1 MLKKWP
7 IIFFVLSLSTPI
19 PSLGQNSVEMPQ
31 SICPDMSDDGA
42 ENSHSNDAFATVLD
56 AICDAVQNK
65 NNAAV
70 TANMIAE
77 TARVKAVAADST
89 AETARV
95 KAVAADNTAET
106 ARVKAVAADNTAE
119 TARVKAENKQN
130 FAKFVQGEVLKTK
143 IIFDNLLS
151 ENSQFV
157 NYFDTTTSASDPKIE
172 VTLEGQNYLNS
183 LMDIHGIIS
192 TEPPATLSR
201 LIGIQKDHNAKV
213 VVADNARQEAEEAQI
228 DAMTKAT
235 TAATAATVATA
246 ANDAKTEA
254 DNVATAANVAKTEAD
269 NVATAANVAKTE
281 ADNVATAANVAVYV
295 GGSVGSSFNAATA
308 AEADAA
314 EAAEAANVAKTAI
327 RSDALKVVMAE
338 KDSPGVSDALETI
351 NTVLKNKDIKVAETK
366 ANDAETK
373 ANDATEAAK
382 KLDTA
387 VDTLKDP
394 KTQELTKKEILKA
407 EAAEVAAETKAA
419 EATKAAANIPKPK
432 PIKEEAFLE
441 YLVFLEYL
449 NSLQTNTNDI
459 PVEEITN
466 LIADEKSSDSENIH
480 QVNSTQLSS
489 VSSRLSSLRHGLVS
503 LSYNNNDRLS
513 HPLPSLASTAGV
525 TQAFKKVQFNHRTT
539 ELSRER
545 GGAAGDDELPSGN
558 SRWGVYVTGM
568 YGRGDKDVPNK
579 SSEGF
584 EFDAKNF
591 TIGADY
597 LLDVSTIVGLAMGY
611 GSAGINYSNDR
622 GSFDIDTNTVSV
634 YGSRY
639 INNSWFLDGVIGL
652 GSSHYTSSRA
662 IRYSVKDGDN
672 SVKEKTQTTKAA
684 PKGDQLLLSLGA
696 SKTITITTKSTIDW
710 DFSARVNYL
719 EAKINGYTET
729 SDVPKMEP
737 DLSAEIGDLTIKS
750 ISSDLGFSV
759 SSAFSSDFGVVV
771 PNFGLSWIHEF
782 ERGSDRKVRTRFAH
796 DPNSVG
802 CINDNDRTI
811 ERCIV
816 IPLEAN
822 DRNYGQMKLGV
833 SVLLP
838 HGLTWDIRVNKIL
851 GVEDINYE
859 YYSLS
864 VRKDF

>member
-1 MLKKWP
+1 MVGGPYIDSKNAS
-7 IIFFVLSLSTPI
+7 F
-19 PSLGQNSVEMPQ
+19 
-31 SICPDMSDDGA
+31 
-42 ENSHSNDAFATVLD
+42 DAAT
-56 AICDAVQNK
+56 
-65 NNAAV
+65 AA
-70 TANMIAE
+70 TIA
-77 TARVKAVAADST
+77 
-89 AETARV
+89 
-95 KAVAADNTAET
+95 
-106 ARVKAVAADNTAE
+106 
-119 TARVKAENKQN
+119 
-130 FAKFVQGEVLKTK
+130 
-143 IIFDNLLS
+143 
-151 ENSQFV
+151 
-157 NYFDTTTSASDPKIE
+157 
-172 VTLEGQNYLNS
+172 
-183 LMDIHGIIS
+183 
-192 TEPPATLSR
+192 
-201 LIGIQKDHNAKV
+201 
-213 VVADNARQEAEEAQI
+213 
-228 DAMTKAT
+228 
-235 TAATAATVATA
+235 TAATAAIGT
-246 ANDAKTEA
+246 N
-254 DNVATAANVAKTEAD
+254 
-269 NVATAANVAKTE
+269 
-281 ADNVATAANVAVYV
+281 
-295 GGSVGSSFNAATA
+295 
-308 AEADAA
+308 
-314 EAAEAANVAKTAI
+314 
-327 RSDALKVVMAE
+327 ALKVVMAE
-338 KDSPGVSDALETI
+338 KDSPGVLDALKTI
-351 NTVLKNKDIKVAETK
+351 NTVLKNKDIKVAEPKAADALTRAGTAKTK
-366 ANDAETK
+366 VKNF
-373 ANDATEAAK
+373 TEAVSNSEIFDI
-382 KLDTA
+382 DTQ
-387 VDTLKDP
+387 K
-394 KTQELTKKEILKA
+394 LTKLTKQEEKN
-407 EAAEVAAETKAA
+407 AAVAKMNFDTVADAA
-419 EATKAAANIPKPK
+419 VNIPQPK
-432 PIKEEAFLE
+432 LIKQEAFLE

-662 IRYSVKDGDN
+662 IRYSVKDGD

-729 SDVPKMEP
+729 SDVPEMEP

-782 ERGSDRKVRTRFAH
+782 ERGSDRKVRTRFAY

-811 ERCIV
+811 ERLYCYSIRG
-816 IPLEAN
+816 E
-822 DRNYGQMKLGV
+822 RQKLWPNEIG
-833 SVLLP
+833 SE
-838 HGLTWDIRVNKIL
+838 RVTAAWVDMGHSSKQNSW
-851 GVEDINYE
+851 GRGY
-859 YYSLS
+859 
-864 VRKDF
+864 

>member
-1 MLKKWP
+1 MLKKWSV
-7 IIFFVLSLSTPI
+7 IFFVLSLSTPI
-19 PSLGQNSVEMPQ
+19 PSLAQNSVERTQ
-31 SICPDMSDDGA
+31 SICPDMSNDGA
-42 ENSHSNDAFATVLD
+42 VNPPSNDAFTDVLD
-56 AICDAVQNK
+56 AICGVVKNKIVDTTNAENTKNVAKDDADGAEKDRQDAVNDRQDAS
-65 NNAAV
+65 NNAMDKQ
-70 TANMIAE
+70 TIANSRQE
-77 TARVKAVAADST
+77 EVNVAKD
-89 AETARV
+89 
-95 KAVAADNTAET
+95 K
-106 ARVKAVAADNTAE
+106 
-119 TARVKAENKQN
+119 
-130 FAKFVQGEVLKTK
+130 
-143 IIFDNLLS
+143 FDNLIS
-151 ENSQFV
+151 DNREYA
-157 NYFDTTTSASDPKIE
+157 NYFDFDTTTSASDPKIE
-172 VTLEGQNYLNS
+172 LTQVGQNYLNS
-183 LMDIHGIIS
+183 FMDIQGIII
-192 TEPPATLSR
+192 TELPAKLSQ
-201 LIGIQKDHNAKV
+201 LIGIQEDHNAKV
-213 VVADNARQEAEEAQI
+213 DVADGAEKDRQDAVNDLHEKTTTETTKTTEATEANKALDVATVALDVATAARDVATAAVDVKGLVGGPYIDSKNASF
-228 DAMTKAT
+228 DAAT
-235 TAATAATVATA
+235 AATIATAATAAIGT
-246 ANDAKTEA
+246 ND
-254 DNVATAANVAKTEAD
+254 
-269 NVATAANVAKTE
+269 
-281 ADNVATAANVAVYV
+281 
-295 GGSVGSSFNAATA
+295 
-308 AEADAA
+308 
-314 EAAEAANVAKTAI
+314 
-327 RSDALKVVMAE
+327 LKVVMAE
-338 KDSPGVSDALETI
+338 KDSPGVLDALKTI

-366 ANDAETK
+366 AADALTRAGTAKTK
-373 ANDATEAAK
+373 VKNFTEAVSNSEIFDI
-382 KLDTA
+382 DTQ
-387 VDTLKDP
+387 K
-394 KTQELTKKEILKA
+394 LTKLTKQEEKN
-407 EAAEVAAETKAA
+407 AADAKMNFDTVADAA
-419 EATKAAANIPKPK
+419 VNIPQPK
-432 PIKEEAFLE
+432 LIKQEAFLE

-466 LIADEKSSDSENIH
+466 LIADEKSSDSENIR

-662 IRYSVKDGDN
+662 IRYSVKDGD

-729 SDVPKMEP
+729 SDVPEMGTGFVSRDRRP
-737 DLSAEIGDLTIKS
+737 D
-750 ISSDLGFSV
+750 
-759 SSAFSSDFGVVV
+759 
-771 PNFGLSWIHEF
+771 H
-782 ERGSDRKVRTRFAH
+782 
-796 DPNSVG
+796 
-802 CINDNDRTI
+802 
-811 ERCIV
+811 
-816 IPLEAN
+816 
-822 DRNYGQMKLGV
+822 
-833 SVLLP
+833 
-838 HGLTWDIRVNKIL
+838 
-851 GVEDINYE
+851 
-859 YYSLS
+859 
-864 VRKDF
+864 